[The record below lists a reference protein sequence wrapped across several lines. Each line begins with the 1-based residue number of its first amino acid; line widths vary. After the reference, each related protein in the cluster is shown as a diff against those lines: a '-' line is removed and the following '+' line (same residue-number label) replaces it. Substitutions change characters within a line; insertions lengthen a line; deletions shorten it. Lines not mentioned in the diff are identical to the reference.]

1 LGDSHPFIDKDLVPG
16 QVAPLLRVARIA
28 VPEWPHHVT
37 QRGDNR
43 PDVLF
48 VDDDRAVYLKL
59 LKAQVE
65 VHGLKVLGHCLMT
78 NHVHLVAVPAGEQS
92 PAKAV
97 GWPQGAGNSAYFPS
111 ITVK

>member
-1 LGDSHPFIDKDLVPG
+1 MDSHPFIDKDLVPG
-16 QVAPLLRVARIA
+16 RIARKARVARI
-28 VPEWPHHVT
+28 VVSGWPYHVT

-65 VHGLKVLGHCLMT
+65 VHG
-78 NHVHLVAVPAGEQS
+78 
-92 PAKAV
+92 
-97 GWPQGAGNSAYFPS
+97 
-111 ITVK
+111 